1 MSKKL
6 TSSCN
11 DALQSIQKPLEQIE
25 SLILNIRGKQVM
37 LDRDL
42 ARLYGVETR
51 TLNQAVKRNIER
63 FPEDFM
69 FQITKKEVLN
79 LKSQIVIS
87 SLESVD
93 TVNDMFNYGGRRTLP
108 YAFTEDGIAML
119 SGVLKSEIAISVNI
133 QIMRA
138 FVAMR
143 HSILN
148 NNQWFS
154 RLETIES
161 NQLNMS
167 EWKNKAEGKF
177 DDIFKALEKYKL
189 PVEGVFHN
197 NQVFDAHVLMSQLVE
212 SAKSR
217 VVVVDNYVDD
227 SVLMLLSKRKAG
239 VSAEIYT
246 YKMSQQFSLDLDK
259 HHTQ

>member
-246 YKMSQQFSLDLDK
+246 YKMSQDRKSVV
-259 HHTQ
+259 